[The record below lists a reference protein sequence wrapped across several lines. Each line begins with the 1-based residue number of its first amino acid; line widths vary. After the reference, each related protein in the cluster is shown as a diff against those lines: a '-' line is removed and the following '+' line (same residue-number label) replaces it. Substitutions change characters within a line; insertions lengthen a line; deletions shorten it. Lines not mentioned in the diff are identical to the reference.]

1 MRPCC
6 AFHSSFLLVLI
17 YDLKHIICRNPLE
30 SMNKI
35 NIPPSFENKAYH
47 AAASAVKDAQTS
59 PETPQTLSHAYKLA
73 FQDQEFLLADE
84 MRGVRLHLEYEKPE
98 SIQQWHRI
106 ESTIVM
112 FGGSRILAKDVA
124 QARLEEVEARL
135 KNSPNDQSLEK
146 ELKAAQHKLKW
157 SKYYDVARNLARIV
171 SSNCQISGVCNFVVT
186 TGGGPGIMEAANRG
200 AHDVQAKSIGLNIVL
215 PHEQNPN
222 PFITPELC
230 FQFHYF
236 SVRKMHFLMRA
247 KALVCFPGGYGTLD
261 ELFEALTLIQTK
273 KVDPIPVILVGRE
286 FWERLIDFEFL
297 VEVGTI
303 SRSDLDIFH
312 YAEEPAEIWD
322 YLCNYYDLKV
332 ID

>member
-1 MRPCC
+1 
-6 AFHSSFLLVLI
+6 
-17 YDLKHIICRNPLE
+17 
-30 SMNKI
+30 MNKI

-47 AAASAVKDAQTS
+47 AAASAVKDAQAS
-59 PETPQTLSHAYKLA
+59 SETPQTLSHAYKLA
-73 FQDQEFLLADE
+73 FQDQEFLLTDE
-84 MRGVRLHLEYEKPE
+84 MRGLRLHLEYEKPE
-98 SIQQWHRI
+98 ITQQWHRI

-124 QARLEEVEARL
+124 QARLEEVEVRL
-135 KNSPNDQSLEK
+135 NNSPNDQSLEK
-146 ELKAAQHKLKW
+146 ELKAAQHILKW

-200 AHDVQAKSIGLNIVL
+200 AHDVQAKSIGHNIVL
-215 PHEQNPN
+215 PQEQNPN

-312 YAEEPAEIWD
+312 YAED
-322 YLCNYYDLKV
+322 
-332 ID
+332 

>member
-1 MRPCC
+1 
-6 AFHSSFLLVLI
+6 
-17 YDLKHIICRNPLE
+17 
-30 SMNKI
+30 
-35 NIPPSFENKAYH
+35 
-47 AAASAVKDAQTS
+47 
-59 PETPQTLSHAYKLA
+59 
-73 FQDQEFLLADE
+73 
-84 MRGVRLHLEYEKPE
+84 
-98 SIQQWHRI
+98 
-106 ESTIVM
+106 M

-124 QARLEEVEARL
+124 QSRLEEVEARL

-146 ELKAAQHKLKW
+146 ELKAAQHILKW

-200 AHDVQAKSIGLNIVL
+200 AHDVQAKSIGHNIVL

-322 YLCNYYDLKV
+322 YLCDYYDLKV
-332 ID
+332 IN